1 MNQLYW
7 AANHLST
14 KFYSNKKRKLTQP
27 NSTGPEND
35 DEESLPFPFPI
46 KFPNIG
52 GGNTITTSTNHIY
65 FNDDITYESAF
76 ALNKELRHLENKLR
90 HDAINY
96 GTSVDNVPIY
106 LHITTNGGS
115 IYAAFSI
122 IDCIQGLRVPVYTVC
137 DGFVASAGT
146 LISVSGKKRF
156 IQPNAYMLL
165 HQLSSSVWGKM
176 AEIEDEFD
184 NLKKLMEHLVTH
196 YVKRT
201 KINRKT
207 LEKLLKKD
215 VIWNVEECIKQGV
228 VDEIYKQ

>member
-7 AANHLST
+7 AASKISSNFS
-14 KFYSNKKRKLTQP
+14 SNKRRKLTQP
-27 NSTGPEND
+27 TPEND
-35 DEESLPFPFPI
+35 DEEGLPFPFPI

-52 GGNTITTSTNHIY
+52 GTSTITTSTNHIY
-65 FNDDITYESAF
+65 FNDDITDESAF
-76 ALNKELRHLENKLR
+76 SLNKELRHLENKLR

-96 GTSVDNVPIY
+96 GTAEDHVPIY
-106 LHITTNGGS
+106 LHLTTNGGS

-122 IDCIQGLRVPVYTVC
+122 IDCIQGLRIPVYTVC

-146 LISVSGKKRF
+146 LISVSGKKRY

-184 NLKKLMEHLVTH
+184 NLKKLMDHLITH
-196 YVKRT
+196 YSQRT
-201 KINRKT
+201 KLNRKA

-215 VIWNVEECIKQGV
+215 VIWDANECIKCGV
-228 VDEIYKQ
+228 IDEIYKQ